1 MGGPGHPIHRP
12 AAPRRAR
19 LFAIAAD
26 NGLSGRHIELMNL
39 ISDEATRAYRRD
51 LPVNATGAI
60 GAILGEL
67 DFPWQVGRGL
77 AVIAR
82 ALGLLPHIRE
92 ELAEPLAGGDWGAG
106 GEGRAGDTPPHQHR
120 RPLPPP
126 T

>member
-77 AVIAR
+77 AV
-82 ALGLLPHIRE
+82 
-92 ELAEPLAGGDWGAG
+92 LAGPLGRVRHIPGVLPEPPGGDV
-106 GEGRAGDTPPHQHR
+106 
-120 RPLPPP
+120 L
-126 T
+126 